1 MIHLPGP
8 AVDDPV
14 AVQKFAEIWEGA
26 WNSRDPDA
34 VAALCAEDLV
44 FDDPALG
51 ETVYGRE
58 VMRSFVNRMARN
70 YPDYHFAPQGL
81 FADVARRAVLVGWY
95 FTGTL
100 SGTDRVVEYH
110 GDDRLMI
117 GDDGLVTAY
126 RCLYDNGDVLNQ
138 IRRAR
143 SH

>member
-126 RCLYDNGDVLNQ
+126 
-138 IRRAR
+138 
-143 SH
+143 

>member
-14 AVQKFAEIWEGA
+14 AVQRFAETWEGA

-51 ETVYGRE
+51 ETVRGRE
-58 VMRSFVNRMARN
+58 PMRSFVNRMARN
-70 YPDYHFAPQGL
+70 YPDYRFEPQGQ
-81 FADVARRAVLVGWY
+81 FADVARRAVVVGWY
-95 FTGTL
+95 FSGTL
-100 SGTDRVVEYH
+100 SGTNRVIAYH
-110 GDDRLMI
+110 GDDRLEI
-117 GDDGLVTAY
+117 GDDGLVTTY
-126 RCLYDNGDVLNQ
+126 RCLYDNSDVLDQ

-143 SH
+143 SS